1 MLRVRKT
8 GASRAAVGL
17 MDEEL
22 DDEELVILGTVYTTS
37 LLTVSSRVEVTGLL
51 FSKNVTKL
59 VYVVK

>member
-1 MLRVRKT
+1 
-8 GASRAAVGL
+8 

-22 DDEELVILGTVYTTS
+22 DDDELVILGTVYTTS

-51 FSKNVTKL
+51 FWKNVTKL